1 MFHKFLLKIFI
12 ILIIPIFLF
21 SDNIPTTPIK
31 LLTKEVTT
39 PKLAEPVITEDNTLT
54 IEEQINAQ
62 KKLVDEIIDN
72 INKEIYLTTLP
83 DKSYYDIW

>member
-39 PKLAEPVITEDNTLT
+39 PKLVEQPVITEDNSLT

-62 KKLVDEIIDN
+62 KSWLMK
-72 INKEIYLTTLP
+72 
-83 DKSYYDIW
+83 